1 MNTCGKGEFALN
13 PLESLIPM
21 VAIIFTFGIPGVIMF
36 WWLYT
41 KHRERMRL
49 IEKGLTPDEVK
60 AYFAD
65 TNTKPRNPY
74 SSLKWGILLS
84 FLGAGIFL
92 ANLLEGLY
100 EIEDGVNAGIIV
112 FSVGLGFLVYYA
124 VVSSKMKNQS
134 SDNTQNPIN

>member
-1 MNTCGKGEFALN
+1 MN

-21 VAIIFTFGIPGVIMF
+21 VAIIFTFGIPGVIIF

-49 IEKGLTPDEVK
+49 IEKGLTPEEVK

-65 TNTKPRNPY
+65 NNTKPRNPY
-74 SSLKWGILLS
+74 SSLKWGILLT

-92 ANLLEGLY
+92 ANLLEDMYDIEEGVMMGL
-100 EIEDGVNAGIIV
+100 IV
-112 FSVGLGFLVYYA
+112 LSVGLGFLVYYA
-124 VVSSKMKNQS
+124 IVSSKIKNQAS
-134 SDNTQNPIN
+134 ASANAQNLSN

>member
-1 MNTCGKGEFALN
+1 MDHAI
-13 PLESLIPM
+13 ESFIPV
-21 VAIIFTFGIPGVIMF
+21 VAIVFTFGIPGIIIF

-74 SSLKWGILLS
+74 SSLKWGILLT
-84 FLGAGIFL
+84 FLGIGIFL
-92 ANLLEGLY
+92 ANLFEDMYDIEEG
-100 EIEDGVNAGIIV
+100 VMMGIIV
-112 FSVGLGFLVYYA
+112 LCAGLGFLVYYA
-124 VVSSKMKNQS
+124 VVSSKIKNQPAGS
-134 SDNTQNPIN
+134 GQNLSNQ